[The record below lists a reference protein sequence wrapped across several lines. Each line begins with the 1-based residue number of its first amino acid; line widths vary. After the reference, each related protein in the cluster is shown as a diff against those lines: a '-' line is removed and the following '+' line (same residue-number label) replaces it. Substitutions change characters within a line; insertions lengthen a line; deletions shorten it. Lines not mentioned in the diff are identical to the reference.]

1 MKCRVRRHGEIDC
14 TARCSKLVCSTCSNG
29 SIEADISRTG
39 IELEVGSLGNGY
51 REIDRALPIVLHT
64 SVDCV
69 PIWALT
75 VVYLCIIRI
84 ARKTRVPCVLYSDS
98 VRIRACLNIDG
109 TVITGYHNGWRT
121 AADFK
126 EMRTLY
132 RAAAGAAT
140 TESIPKSEGRAKTST
155 HQANN
160 NEC

>member
-14 TARCSKLVCSTCSNG
+14 AVRCSKLICSTCSNG

-39 IELEVGSLGNGY
+39 FELEVGSLGNGY

-69 PIWALT
+69 LIWALT
-75 VVYLCIIRI
+75 LVYLCIIRI

-98 VRIRACLNIDG
+98 VPLRRIRGCLNIDC
-109 TVITGYHNGWRT
+109 TVITVYHNGCRT
-121 AADFK
+121 ASDFK

-132 RAAAGAAT
+132 WPTG
-140 TESIPKSEGRAKTST
+140 
-155 HQANN
+155 
-160 NEC
+160 C